1 MDASY
6 FVKKGLCGL
15 ENCGN
20 TCYINT
26 ITQCINN
33 DREFIKYFLTDDYKQ
48 DANNS
53 IKYPLKEFIEITRKL
68 YKENTY
74 ITPHDYLIKIKSL
87 ACKDSCYRELI
98 GSGQADSQE
107 FLQFFLEKIHEQ
119 LKYNIDCTISGES
132 ENETDTIA
140 VQAYNAWNVYFTKN
154 GYSKVIEH
162 FYGQEYSNITSS
174 TDLTYSSKTFSP
186 FSSISVEIPSEFGTQ
201 SCALYDCLDNYT
213 SKELNITHTQHNGAV
228 QNKYDKQLYFW
239 SLPKTL
245 IIIIKRYDN
254 HLRKKKN
261 LVSFPIN
268 DLNLLS
274 YSIGYN
280 NDKNVYDLFAIS
292 NHSGDMSGG
301 HYWCYAKN
309 ADNSWYNFNDRSV
322 SSIPESELI
331 TPNAY
336 CLFYKKKNL

>member
-1 MDASY
+1 MDQSY

-33 DREFIKYFLTDDYKQ
+33 DREFIKYFLTEEYKE
-48 DANNS
+48 DVNKSNS
-53 IKYPLKEFIEITRKL
+53 YPLNEFIEITKNL
-68 YKENTY
+68 YKENTH
-74 ITPHDYLIKIKSL
+74 ISPMNYLMKIKNL
-87 ACKDSCYRELI
+87 AYKDPCYQELI

-107 FLQFFLEKIHEQ
+107 FLQFFLEKLHEQ
-119 LKYNIDCTISGES
+119 LKYNIDCSISGES

-140 VQAYNAWNVYFTKN
+140 LQAYKAWNNYFTIN
-154 GYSKVIEH
+154 GYSKIIEQ

-174 TDLTYSSKTFSP
+174 TDLSYSSKTFSP
-186 FSSISVEIPSEFGTQ
+186 FSSISVEIPSEFRKQ
-201 SCALYDCLDNYT
+201 SCELYDCLDNYT
-213 SKELNITHTQHNGAV
+213 RKELNITHTQHNSDT

-254 HLRKKKN
+254 HLRKKN
-261 LVSFPIN
+261 NVVRFPIH
-268 DLNLLS
+268 DFNLRS

-280 NDKNVYDLFAIS
+280 NNKNIYDLFAIS
-292 NHSGDMSGG
+292 NHSGDMNGG

-309 ADNSWYNFNDRSV
+309 ADNQWYNFNDRNV
-322 SSIPESELI
+322 SSIQESELI
-331 TPNAY
+331 THNAY
-336 CLFYKKKNL
+336 CLFYKKKL